1 MKVRGGWCEPILV
14 SGRTYIVSLSDLY
27 WSASRPILVHPLTN
41 IGSHRILVVLDVGL
55 LFLLGADGLRL
66 RELLRVL
73 SKCLLLASNPT
84 LQLFD
89 VISGWQLFGLY
100 SSLTKWHA

>member
-1 MKVRGGWCEPILV
+1 R
-14 SGRTYIVSLSDLY
+14 
-27 WSASRPILVHPLTN
+27 PLTN
-41 IGSHRILVVLDVGL
+41 IGSHRIPVVLDAGL
-55 LFLLGADGLRL
+55 LFLLGVDGLRL

-73 SKCLLLASNPT
+73 SKRLLLTGNPT

-100 SSLTKWHA
+100 SSLTK

>member
-1 MKVRGGWCEPILV
+1 ME
-14 SGRTYIVSLSDLY
+14 
-27 WSASRPILVHPLTN
+27 
-41 IGSHRILVVLDVGL
+41 VGL
-55 LFLLGADGLRL
+55 LFLLCVDSLRL

-73 SKCLLLASNPT
+73 SKRLFLSGNPT

-100 SSLTKWHA
+100 SSLTKHATYTLIILYMLLRYR